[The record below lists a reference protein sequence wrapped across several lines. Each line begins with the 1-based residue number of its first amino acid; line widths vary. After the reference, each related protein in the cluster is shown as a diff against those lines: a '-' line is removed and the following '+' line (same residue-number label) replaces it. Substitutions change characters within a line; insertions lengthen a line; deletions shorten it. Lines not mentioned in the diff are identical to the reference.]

1 MTSNQIKKHKNFYSC
16 PCTNSVSMQ
25 TPVEV
30 RTDNDNEHTDRL
42 LFDIHRELLTAALG
56 LLSGMQIDVLLI
68 GLRRKHLCI

>member
-1 MTSNQIKKHKNFYSC
+1 MIMSI
-16 PCTNSVSMQ
+16 
-25 TPVEV
+25 
-30 RTDNDNEHTDRL
+30 TDRQ